1 MAQKESSPKS
11 GVPLAAALEQYQQT
25 LDRLPDSPRALLPV
39 LLTRDRVETALKEAK
54 PPPVAQVRQLVSLDQ
69 RLRREAGRAA
79 LAHLSDWR
87 RTLQPPEASWWWHLD
102 QAAKKRE
109 AQKDLPWELVTGL
122 FLALTIPL
130 ATDIIRRLWSGSP
143 DTVSVVGTLMTVLL
157 TGSPFTERGR
167 DLVQWIFQR
176 IPRLAPR
183 FHAEAQAAL
192 AFLAFVLVLF
202 GRQVALPQLAEQ
214 YNSQGLE
221 ALVTGNMIEAEHNFE
236 RAVALDADQSE
247 GYYHMADAFKEI
259 GQTEEAID
267 WYQKTLQHETDVGP
281 AYNDLGELYIQQGEF
296 KQAVQVLEN
305 GLEQVGTGTAEE
317 RLIRYRLLTNLGW
330 AYFELDE
337 TARAREALQQALEL
351 EPELAPGLN
360 SDVPEYYLDMVSQ
373 PGIDQPLIP
382 QWQESLSN
390 QLEEIGASP

>member
-11 GVPLAAALEQYQQT
+11 GIPLAAALEQYQQA
-25 LDRLPDSPRALLPV
+25 LERLSDSPQALLPV

-54 PPPVAQVRQLVSLDQ
+54 PPSVAQVRQLVSLDQ
-69 RLRREAGRAA
+69 RLRREAGRPA
-79 LAHLSDWR
+79 LVHLSDWR
-87 RTLQPPEASWWWHLD
+87 RTLQPPGESWWWHLD
-102 QAAKKRE
+102 EAAKKRE
-109 AQKDLPWELVTGL
+109 AEKDLPWELVTGL
-122 FLALTIPL
+122 FLVLTIPL
-130 ATDIIRRLWSGSP
+130 ATDIIRRLWDGSP

-167 DLVQWIFQR
+167 ELVQWVFQR

-183 FHAEAQAAL
+183 FHAEAQAGL

-214 YNSQGLE
+214 YNSEGLE
-221 ALVTGNMIEAEHNFE
+221 ALASGNMVEAEHNFE

-281 AYNDLGELYIQQGEF
+281 AYNDLGELYIQGGEF

-305 GLEQVGTGTAEE
+305 GLEQVGTETEE
-317 RLIRYRLLTNLGW
+317 ELLIRYRLLTNLGW

-337 TARAREALQQALEL
+337 TARAREVLRQAIGLESQ
-351 EPELAPGLN
+351 LAPSLN
-360 SDVPEYYLDMVSQ
+360 SDVPEYYLDLVSQ
-373 PGIDQPLIP
+373 PGIEERTVP
-382 QWQESLSN
+382 QWQDSLQT
-390 QLEEIGASP
+390 QLEELGE